1 MVDVEKEWYILISGE
16 LNMSVIPGIM
26 EVGMWLGYQV
36 MLIFRQM
43 ILLAQVV
50 LVIVLIFL
58 LECTDMI
65 RDEDMEAI
73 AIRAIVDAAKRVVD
87 MVEVK
92 KMADKMV
99 YEKRWALED

>member
-1 MVDVEKEWYILISGE
+1 
-16 LNMSVIPGIM
+16 
-26 EVGMWLGYQV
+26 
-36 MLIFRQM
+36 
-43 ILLAQVV
+43 
-50 LVIVLIFL
+50 
-58 LECTDMI
+58 MI